1 MDDAALSSE
10 LTSAIRAVPG
20 VVAVYPPRPIVH
32 GAAEAVAAALALREP
47 DVLVDIDRH
56 GTTVRIAAGIAVSGD
71 RPAPD
76 TVREVGERVR
86 DLVDQRVD
94 GGADLVT
101 VTIRLVEDAVTPGA
115 TI

>member
-10 LTSAIRAVPG
+10 LTAAIRGVPG
-20 VVAVYPPRPIVH
+20 VLAVYPPWPLVH
-32 GAAEAVAAALALREP
+32 AAAEVVATALALREP

-56 GTTVRIAAGIAVSGD
+56 GAAVRVAAGIAVSGD

-86 DLVDQRVD
+86 GLVDQWVE

-101 VTIRLVEDAVTPGA
+101 VTVRLVEDAA
-115 TI
+115 TADASA